1 MIWKQIC
8 GWCLLAVIS
17 CSAAVSIRDT
27 VTATDGDPFIL
38 SFGYSGRRLGV
49 TYRYS
54 KDGKPFVPER
64 LRVLQRLGRLSF
76 LEITDEDAGSY
87 QLEVEGRGVR
97 FSRTINLLGM
107 SLLIAIYI
115 ISSFHR
121 VVSYMYTW

>member
-27 VTATDGDPFIL
+27 VTATDGEPFIL
-38 SFGYSGRRLGV
+38 NFGYSGRRLGI
-49 TYRYS
+49 TYHYS

-64 LRVLQRLGRLSF
+64 LRVLQLLGRLSF
-76 LEITDEDAGSY
+76 LEITDEDAGLY

-97 FSRTINLLGM
+97 FSRTITLLGM
-107 SLLIAIYI
+107 
-115 ISSFHR
+115 
-121 VVSYMYTW
+121 

>member
-54 KDGKPFVPER
+54 KDGIPFVPER

-87 QLEVEGRGVR
+87 QLEVEGRGVH

-107 SLLIAIYI
+107 YVITDSNT
-115 ISSFHR
+115 ISTSIH
-121 VVSYMYTW
+121 M